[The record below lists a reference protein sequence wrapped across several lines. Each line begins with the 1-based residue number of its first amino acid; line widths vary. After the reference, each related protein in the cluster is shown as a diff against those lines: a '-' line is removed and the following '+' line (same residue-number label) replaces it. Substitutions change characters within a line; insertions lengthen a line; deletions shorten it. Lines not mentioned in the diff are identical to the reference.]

1 MKHPKFL
8 VEVLTKTSMR
18 FLEKNAPGV
27 EVLTRTYLRSL
38 VRTYFMKQG
47 SAPLI
52 RKGLFISLGLC
63 RIQVLRSVCPLSPTF
78 HFLGISRY
86 ISDPKGLQ
94 LRLIDLRNLEPA

>member
-47 SAPLI
+47 SGGYI
-52 RKGLFISLGLC
+52 FLFLPWRFSEHLLNEAI
-63 RIQVLRSVCPLSPTF
+63 PT
-78 HFLGISRY
+78 L
-86 ISDPKGLQ
+86 
-94 LRLIDLRNLEPA
+94 